1 MAFNT
6 LLGKTDTANGAEPR
20 VDPKPSGPTVYIDPG
35 AELTGTLRSKGT
47 VRIDGRVRGEIH
59 CDQGVIIGVGGQVHA
74 SIEAETA
81 LIAGLVEGNIV
92 ARHKI
97 TLSKTARVKG
107 DLSTPGIVIEEGAK
121 LRGRIVI
128 GSEEELEADAKAEAQ
143 AKAEA
148 DAKSREA
155 EAKLVASAAAAP
167 PTEAR
172 RGKRA
177 AKPAATAG
185 PPVATPPQS

>member
-6 LLGKTDTANGAEPR
+6 LLGKTDTANGAGPQTDSR
-20 VDPKPSGPTVYIDPG
+20 PAGPTVYIDPG
-35 AELTGTLRSKGT
+35 AELTGVLRSKGT
-47 VRIDGRVRGEIH
+47 VRIDGRVEGKIF
-59 CDQGVIIGVGGQVHA
+59 CDQGVIVGA
-74 SIEAETA
+74 SGRVLCSIDAETV
-81 LIAGLVEGNIV
+81 LIAGQVEGNIE

-107 DLSTPGIVIEEGAK
+107 DLCTPGIVIEEGAK
-121 LRGRIVI
+121 LRGRIMI
-128 GSEEELEADAKAEAQ
+128 GSEEELEVDAKAEAQ

-148 DAKSREA
+148 DAKAREA
-155 EAKLVASAAAAP
+155 KAKLVAAAAAEP

-172 RGKRA
+172 RGNRA

>member
-121 LRGRIVI
+121 LRGCIVI
-128 GSEEELEADAKAEAQ
+128 GSEQELEA
-143 AKAEA
+143 
-148 DAKSREA
+148 EA
-155 EAKLVASAAAAP
+155 EVAPKAAAP
-167 PTEAR
+167 PTAAQR
-172 RGKRA
+172 SKRSGKPSA
-177 AKPAATAG
+177 TLQTPAAL
-185 PPVATPPQS
+185 PPQT